1 MFVDRQRKIQRWVD
15 DNRDTIQTTKLARPR
30 KSFNKNS
37 ASPDQ
42 DGFYTTRQIAGAVY
56 GGALSEE
63 KLRTQRQMPRH
74 QGIRRRTISYEE
86 LIMSRAKVVLITG
99 CSSGFGRLMAETL
112 ARKSYQVF
120 ATMRA
125 VKDRNSNDV
134 LIRGH

>member
-1 MFVDRQRKIQRWVD
+1 
-15 DNRDTIQTTKLARPR
+15 
-30 KSFNKNS
+30 
-37 ASPDQ
+37 
-42 DGFYTTRQIAGAVY
+42 
-56 GGALSEE
+56 
-63 KLRTQRQMPRH
+63 
-74 QGIRRRTISYEE
+74 
-86 LIMSRAKVVLITG
+86 MSQAKVVLITG